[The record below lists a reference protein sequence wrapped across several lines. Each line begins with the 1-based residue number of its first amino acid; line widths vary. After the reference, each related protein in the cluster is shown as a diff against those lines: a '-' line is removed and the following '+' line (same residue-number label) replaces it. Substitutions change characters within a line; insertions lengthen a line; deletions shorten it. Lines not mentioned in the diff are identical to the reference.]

1 MNDWE
6 LAPLVDDYF
15 REPQRGYAHEAAKL
29 ALKRKGPFLARELL
43 DLRAENER
51 LREALRL
58 LTKTVSVE
66 VPFLNG
72 KTGLVAENT
81 MNVLLSANAEA
92 LRALK
97 EPTDD

>member
-1 MNDWE
+1 MKDDREALRLALSTPKPE
-6 LAPLVDDYF
+6 LAN
-15 REPQRGYAHEAAKL
+15 EIL
-29 ALKRKGPFLARELL
+29 A
-43 DLRAENER
+43 LRAENER

-92 LRALK
+92 IRALK
-97 EPTDD
+97 ETQDE